1 MITQQNPGAPFYSQ
15 NFCQTVFTAYFD
27 IVTLTVHQYTTPTP
41 SFQTLQ
47 HRIRLNNVQ
56 RQFMMRLQAR
66 WTGSLFLCQLSTKLK
81 LVMFR
86 GKFRAVSWHECTKHL
101 RQHFLHLYQMISNYF
116 FYLQNPPE
124 IMYNGL
130 LVHLT
135 LLDSLQPIRQARVSA
150 FLSAMD
156 FCLQYL
162 LTGK

>member
-1 MITQQNPGAPFYSQ
+1 
-15 NFCQTVFTAYFD
+15 
-27 IVTLTVHQYTTPTP
+27 
-41 SFQTLQ
+41 
-47 HRIRLNNVQ
+47 
-56 RQFMMRLQAR
+56 
-66 WTGSLFLCQLSTKLK
+66 
-81 LVMFR
+81 MFR

-135 LLDSLQPIRQARVSA
+135 LLDSLQPIRQARGSA
-150 FLSAMD
+150 FLLAMD